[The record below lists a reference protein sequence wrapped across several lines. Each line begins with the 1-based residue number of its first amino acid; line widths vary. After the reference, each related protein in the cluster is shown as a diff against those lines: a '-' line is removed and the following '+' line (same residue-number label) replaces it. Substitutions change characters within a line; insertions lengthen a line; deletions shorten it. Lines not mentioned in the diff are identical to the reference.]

1 MNFDIKLKLVGYY
14 SGDKQNMYPE
24 KRFIEEAAKLNE
36 LLEKTFQQTFS
47 GESGIVSEDVATFYE
62 SFLKDSVYI
71 LKDEDKNLYAWFKAK
86 HIARISRVKY
96 DRDCIIPIPIEF
108 QSWFVLG
115 EPIPK
120 NETTN
125 RFFDKNDS
133 QEIVLYDT
141 NDNKHVFQEKDLI
154 ITTAGS
160 DLLILL
166 NKKRYALSWSPKERI
181 TIKELKR
188 LILHRWSYLQEIPTN
203 SLCGSCDGWDYS
215 NCDDDRCRNVCEG
228 CGGRRYV
235 CDKRCFN
242 NRYETCVQIQTYRN
256 AGENEIS
263 EAQNYIRAIMKPNSD
278 HLQLMEMHKD
288 FLETLFNECASYPLY
303 HDNLSNYC
311 DEYNRLMDK
320 EKARAIHK
328 DKFVNVTVIRHNKK
342 QHFLLPNNSFDIEEP
357 FFLFF
362 WKAKT
367 LNIEG
372 YNKLTDDYIQSQSI
386 YLDFSKGYKKDVF
399 LAHINNL
406 DFSALTLDIDERNK
420 VKYEFS

>member
-125 RFFDKNDS
+125 RFFDKNGS

-166 NKKRYALSWSPKERI
+166 NKKRYA
-181 TIKELKR
+181 
-188 LILHRWSYLQEIPTN
+188 
-203 SLCGSCDGWDYS
+203 
-215 NCDDDRCRNVCEG
+215 
-228 CGGRRYV
+228 
-235 CDKRCFN
+235 FN
-242 NRYETCVQIQTYRN
+242 HQRT
-256 AGENEIS
+256 
-263 EAQNYIRAIMKPNSD
+263 
-278 HLQLMEMHKD
+278 
-288 FLETLFNECASYPLY
+288 
-303 HDNLSNYC
+303 
-311 DEYNRLMDK
+311 
-320 EKARAIHK
+320 
-328 DKFVNVTVIRHNKK
+328 
-342 QHFLLPNNSFDIEEP
+342 
-357 FFLFF
+357 
-362 WKAKT
+362 
-367 LNIEG
+367 
-372 YNKLTDDYIQSQSI
+372 
-386 YLDFSKGYKKDVF
+386 
-399 LAHINNL
+399 
-406 DFSALTLDIDERNK
+406 
-420 VKYEFS
+420 

>member
-125 RFFDKNDS
+125 RFFDKNGS

-215 NCDDDRCRNVCEG
+215 HCDPDCDEDCEG
-228 CGGRRYV
+228 CNVRRNK
-235 CDKRCFN
+235 CRTCFC
-242 NRYETCVQIQTYRN
+242 NRYDTCVQIQTYRN

-263 EAQNYIRAIMKPNSD
+263 EAQNYISAIMMPKSN

-288 FLETLFNECASYPLY
+288 FLETLYSECASYPLY
-303 HDNLSNYC
+303 HKTLSKYC
-311 DEYNRLMDK
+311 EVYNKLQKK
-320 EKARAIHK
+320 EKERALPE
-328 DKFVNVTVIRHNKK
+328 DKFVNVTIIRRSKK
-342 QHFLLPNNSFDIEEP
+342 QNFLIPNNSFDIEEP
-357 FFLFF
+357 GCLFFLG
-362 WKAKT
+362 AKT
-367 LNIEG
+367 LDIQG
-372 YNKLTDDYIQSQSI
+372 YNKQTDDYILPQRI
-386 YLDFSKGYKKDVF
+386 YLDFAKGYKKDVF
-399 LAHINNL
+399 FAHIDNL
-406 DFSALTLDIDERNK
+406 DFSGLSLTIDEKSK